1 MLWFIQNILFSISLI
16 VVIHYLYIYFETTLT
31 APKVK
36 DLIHCPKQ
44 KYKSLFDTIN
54 KNLDNTRRESLP
66 HLGGENGRARQ
77 AGVGEGEGVGVGV
90 GVDIDVN
97 PDLDTGIGLVPK
109 GKQQH
114 HHETATNDVNDMRTD
129 LKSFLRGIGL
139 KSKSNNEHAFRP
151 SYEMN

>member
-54 KNLDNTRRESLP
+54 KNLDNHDSQKVRG
-66 HLGGENGRARQ
+66 LG
-77 AGVGEGEGVGVGV
+77 
-90 GVDIDVN
+90 DDS
-97 PDLDTGIGLVPK
+97 GIGGRGAEIGADDGTEVGLLPK
-109 GKQQH
+109 N
-114 HHETATNDVNDMRTD
+114 HESTHSIHSGSGGGGGSDERSTMKTD
-129 LKSFLRGIGL
+129 LKAFLRGIGL
-139 KSKSNNEHAFRP
+139 KSKSNTDSLFRA
-151 SYEMN
+151 SYETS

>member
-54 KNLDNTRRESLP
+54 KNLDNHDSQKVRG
-66 HLGGENGRARQ
+66 LGDEL
-77 AGVGEGEGVGVGV
+77 GVGGRGADDGTEVG
-90 GVDIDVN
+90 
-97 PDLDTGIGLVPK
+97 LLPK
-109 GKQQH
+109 N
-114 HHETATNDVNDMRTD
+114 HESTHSIHGGSGGGSDERSTMKTD
-129 LKSFLRGIGL
+129 LKAFLRGIGL
-139 KSKSNNEHAFRP
+139 KSKSNTESLFRA
-151 SYEMN
+151 SYEMS

>member
-54 KNLDNTRRESLP
+54 KNLDNNLSP
-66 HLGGENGRARQ
+66 SGAGGGGGGGTGGGGAR
-77 AGVGEGEGVGVGV
+77 
-90 GVDIDVN
+90 GVDTGGTRISSSSNLGIDHDE
-97 PDLDTGIGLVPK
+97 P
-109 GKQQH
+109 QQPVYD
-114 HHETATNDVNDMRTD
+114 ERINNTSNRNDMKTD
-129 LKSFLRGIGL
+129 LKAFLRGIGL
-139 KSKSNNEHAFRP
+139 KAKSSAEMSFRP
-151 SYEMN
+151 SYETS

>member
-54 KNLDNTRRESLP
+54 KNLDNNLIPSSSSSSSTGARE
-66 HLGGENGRARQ
+66 GGETRKSSSSLG
-77 AGVGEGEGVGVGV
+77 
-90 GVDIDVN
+90 ID
-97 PDLDTGIGLVPK
+97 DTHVYDD
-109 GKQQH
+109 
-114 HHETATNDVNDMRTD
+114 TRNDMKTD
-129 LKSFLRGIGL
+129 LKAFLRGIGL
-139 KSKSNNEHAFRP
+139 KSKSASEMSFRP
-151 SYEMN
+151 SYETS

>member
-54 KNLDNTRRESLP
+54 KNLDGLQQERIQQRPAFQEEARD
-66 HLGGENGRARQ
+66 LGTFQSENK
-77 AGVGEGEGVGVGV
+77 E
-90 GVDIDVN
+90 N
-97 PDLDTGIGLVPK
+97 
-109 GKQQH
+109 
-114 HHETATNDVNDMRTD
+114 NDMKSD
-129 LKSFLRGIGL
+129 LKLFLRGIGF
-139 KSKSNNEHAFRP
+139 KSKAKTDTVFRP
-151 SYEMN
+151 SYEMS

>member
-54 KNLDNTRRESLP
+54 KNLDNNLLPSGAGGGGSGGTGRGTRTSSSSN
-66 HLGGENGRARQ
+66 LG
-77 AGVGEGEGVGVGV
+77 
-90 GVDIDVN
+90 IDDDEPQPPVYDERIKN
-97 PDLDTGIGLVPK
+97 SS
-109 GKQQH
+109 
-114 HHETATNDVNDMRTD
+114 NRNDMKTD
-129 LKSFLRGIGL
+129 LKAFLRGIGL
-139 KSKSNNEHAFRP
+139 KSKTAAEMSFRP
-151 SYEMN
+151 SYETS

>member
-54 KNLDNTRRESLP
+54 KNLDNNLSPSGASSGAGPGRGGTRTSSSSN
-66 HLGGENGRARQ
+66 LG
-77 AGVGEGEGVGVGV
+77 
-90 GVDIDVN
+90 IDHDE
-97 PDLDTGIGLVPK
+97 P
-109 GKQQH
+109 QQPVYD
-114 HHETATNDVNDMRTD
+114 ERINNSSNRNDMKTD
-129 LKSFLRGIGL
+129 LKAFLRGIGL
-139 KSKSNNEHAFRP
+139 KAKSSAEMSFRP
-151 SYEMN
+151 SYETS

>member
-54 KNLDNTRRESLP
+54 KNLDNNITSSSSSSSSSSGARDGGGAQEGRETRKSSST
-66 HLGGENGRARQ
+66 LG
-77 AGVGEGEGVGVGV
+77 
-90 GVDIDVN
+90 IDN
-97 PDLDTGIGLVPK
+97 TEPRLYDDTR
-109 GKQQH
+109 
-114 HHETATNDVNDMRTD
+114 NDMKTD
-129 LKSFLRGIGL
+129 LKAFLRGIGL
-139 KSKSNNEHAFRP
+139 KSKSSSEMSFRP
-151 SYEMN
+151 SYEMS

>member
-1 MLWFIQNILFSISLI
+1 MLWLIQNIIFSISLI

-54 KNLDNTRRESLP
+54 QNLDNVKSAPAAAHSAEAHSEA
-66 HLGGENGRARQ
+66 HSDNLGIHSYN
-77 AGVGEGEGVGVGV
+77 
-90 GVDIDVN
+90 
-97 PDLDTGIGLVPK
+97 
-109 GKQQH
+109 
-114 HHETATNDVNDMRTD
+114 TNDIIPISNTKSTNDMKTD

-139 KSKSNNEHAFRP
+139 KSSNDKFRP
-151 SYEMN
+151 SYEPS

>member
-54 KNLDNTRRESLP
+54 KNLDIKASSGAGGGGGGGGGGTQTPIKSSSSSSN
-66 HLGGENGRARQ
+66 LGIDDTEPPVYDNKNN
-77 AGVGEGEGVGVGV
+77 VG
-90 GVDIDVN
+90 
-97 PDLDTGIGLVPK
+97 
-109 GKQQH
+109 
-114 HHETATNDVNDMRTD
+114 NDMKTD
-129 LKSFLRGIGL
+129 LKAFLRGIGL
-139 KSKSNNEHAFRP
+139 KSASSSEMTFRP
-151 SYEMN
+151 SYEMS

>member
-54 KNLDNTRRESLP
+54 KNLDGSNHETQSSSSSSSSLSSSSSSSSSLP
-66 HLGGENGRARQ
+66 DVSRDLGS
-77 AGVGEGEGVGVGV
+77 
-90 GVDIDVN
+90 I
-97 PDLDTGIGLVPK
+97 
-109 GKQQH
+109 QQS
-114 HHETATNDVNDMRTD
+114 EKKETNDMKSD
-129 LKSFLRGIGL
+129 LKLFLRGIGL
-139 KSKSNNEHAFRP
+139 KSKSKPDTAFRP
-151 SYEMN
+151 SYEMS

>member
-54 KNLDNTRRESLP
+54 KNLDNNIIPSASSSSSSSSSSTGAREG
-66 HLGGENGRARQ
+66 GGEGRETRKSSSSL
-77 AGVGEGEGVGVGV
+77 G
-90 GVDIDVN
+90 ID
-97 PDLDTGIGLVPK
+97 DTHVYDD
-109 GKQQH
+109 
-114 HHETATNDVNDMRTD
+114 TRNDMKTD
-129 LKSFLRGIGL
+129 LKAFLRGIGL
-139 KSKSNNEHAFRP
+139 KSKSASEMSFRP
-151 SYEMN
+151 SYETS

>member
-54 KNLDNTRRESLP
+54 QNLDNSSTKPARGKGSEMSAYDSTSSTN
-66 HLGGENGRARQ
+66 LGIDEYNDRSPNENNSTISNGR
-77 AGVGEGEGVGVGV
+77 
-90 GVDIDVN
+90 
-97 PDLDTGIGLVPK
+97 
-109 GKQQH
+109 
-114 HHETATNDVNDMRTD
+114 NDMKTD
-129 LKSFLRGIGL
+129 LKAFLRGIGL
-139 KSKSNNEHAFRP
+139 KSKSAAEMSFRP
-151 SYEMN
+151 SYETS